1 MTRIEELKSVI
12 GKDCSCNYSPT
23 LKAKLISVGKFKSTL
38 EVTATMYSRAQWSN
52 AHVGQ
57 KILLDNTIIHNMY
70 FYQPYENN
78 SSDPSGK
85 VGSFSA
91 QGAQEQKNLRQKRQ
105 T

>member
-1 MTRIEELKSVI
+1 MNNVKKCCLVTKKAVSLGTKDKHMTRIEELKSVI
-12 GKDCSCNYSPT
+12 GRDCSCNYSPT

-70 FYQPYENN
+70 FY
-78 SSDPSGK
+78 
-85 VGSFSA
+85 
-91 QGAQEQKNLRQKRQ
+91 
-105 T
+105 